1 MEFSI
6 LKTNRFLFFSIL
18 AVVVLYYGKEFLIPV
33 AFAGILSM
41 LFLSVSNRLEKKGL
55 SRGAAALWCVLA
67 LLLAVALIAALITWQ
82 VSSLSENAPQMEQ
95 RITKMVSQVKE
106 SVSNT
111 FGISKEK
118 QQEMLQKQQ
127 QQGGGGLSKVATG
140 IVSSIIGFLVDGLL
154 TMVYIFLLLTFRSHL
169 KKFILQLVPADEKT
183 KAGKIIT
190 QSSKVARQYLSG
202 MGIMIVILWIMYGI
216 AFSIIGVKNAIFFA
230 ILCGLLEIIPFV
242 GNLAGNALTVLMA
255 ITQGGGASM
264 IIAILV
270 TYAVVQFVQS
280 YILEPLVVGAEVNIN
295 PLFTILAIVAGELIW
310 GVPGMILA
318 IPILGVSKI
327 VCDNVDGLKPIGFLI
342 GKEKKGKESSLKEK
356 VKGWF
361 KKG

>member
-1 MEFSI
+1 MEFS
-6 LKTNRFLFFSIL
+6 LSKTNRFLLFAIL
-18 AVVVLYYGKEFLIPV
+18 SVVILYYAKEFLIPV

-41 LFLSVSNRLEKKGL
+41 LFLSVSNRLEGKGM
-55 SRGAAALWCVLA
+55 SRGGAALWCVLA
-67 LLLAVALIAALITWQ
+67 ILLTIALFAALITWQ
-82 VSSLSENAPQMEQ
+82 ISNLSEDAPQMEQ
-95 RITKMVSQVKE
+95 RITKMVTQVKE
-106 SVSNT
+106 TVSST

-118 QQEMLQKQQ
+118 QQEMMQKQQ

-140 IVSSIIGFLVDGLL
+140 IVSSIMGFLVDGLL
-154 TMVYIFLLLTFRSHL
+154 TLVYIFLFLTFRSHL
-169 KKFILQLVPADEKT
+169 KKFILQWVPAEEKT

-190 QSSKVARQYLSG
+190 QSSKVAHQYLSG
-202 MGIMIVILWIMYGI
+202 LGMMIVILWIMYGI
-216 AFSIIGVKNAIFFA
+216 AFSIIGVKSAIFFA

-255 ITQGGGASM
+255 ITQGGGTSM

-270 TYAVVQFVQS
+270 TYAIVQFIQS

-318 IPILGVSKI
+318 IPILGITKI
-327 VCDNVDGLKPIGFLI
+327 VCDNVEGLKPIGFLI
-342 GKEKKGKESSLKEK
+342 GKEKKGKENNLKEK

-361 KKG
+361 K